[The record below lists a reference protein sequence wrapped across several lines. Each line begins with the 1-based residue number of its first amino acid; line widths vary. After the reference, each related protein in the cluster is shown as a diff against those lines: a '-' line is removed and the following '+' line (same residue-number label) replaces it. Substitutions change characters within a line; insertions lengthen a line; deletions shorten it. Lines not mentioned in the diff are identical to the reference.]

1 MAKTKG
7 KYFRSSYHMWLVI
20 LYVVW
25 WAFMAYKP
33 VYFSDWLIE
42 NILVAA
48 SVILFWW
55 AYPKVR
61 FSNLSFTL
69 IAIFLALHTLGSHY
83 TYAEVPLGDWISEA
97 LELERNHYD
106 RVIHFI
112 YGLFLFWP
120 LREASVMFLGHEG
133 KRNGFISLL
142 FIAGS
147 SAVYETMEW
156 VTAEVVSPEA
166 AMAFLGVQGDVFDA
180 QKDHTLALIGGLISF
195 FIAVWLAKRNKLP
208 KPS

>member
-1 MAKTKG
+1 
-7 KYFRSSYHMWLVI
+7 MWLVI
-20 LYVVW
+20 LYVAW
-25 WAFMAYKP
+25 WALMAYEP

-42 NILVAA
+42 NILVGG

-83 TYAEVPLGDWISEA
+83 TYAEVPLGDWISKI

-106 RVIHFI
+106 RVIHFT

-120 LREASVMFLGHEG
+120 FRELSVMFLGHEG

-156 VTAEVVSPEA
+156 ITAEVVSPEA

-180 QKDHTLALIGGLISF
+180 QKDHTLALIGAVISF

-208 KPS
+208 RPS

>member
-1 MAKTKG
+1 
-7 KYFRSSYHMWLVI
+7 MWLVI
-20 LYVVW
+20 LYAVW
-25 WAFMAYKP
+25 WAIMAYKP
-33 VYFSDWLIE
+33 VFFSDWLIE
-42 NILVAA
+42 NILVAG

-97 LELERNHYD
+97 LDLERNHYD
-106 RVIHFI
+106 RVIHFT

-120 LREASVMFLGHEG
+120 LRETSVMFLGQEG
-133 KRNGFISLL
+133 KRNGFVSLL

-156 VTAEVVSPEA
+156 ITAEVVSPEA

-195 FIAVWLAKRNKLP
+195 IIAVRLAKQNKLP

>member
-1 MAKTKG
+1 MAKSKG

-20 LYVVW
+20 LYAAW
-25 WAFMAYKP
+25 WAVMAYKP

-42 NILVAA
+42 NILVAG

-97 LELERNHYD
+97 LDLERNHYD
-106 RVIHFI
+106 RIIHFT

-120 LREASVMFLGHEG
+120 LRETSVMFLGQEG

-156 VTAEVVSPEA
+156 ITAEVVSPEA

-180 QKDHTLALIGGLISF
+180 QKDHTLALIGGLISY